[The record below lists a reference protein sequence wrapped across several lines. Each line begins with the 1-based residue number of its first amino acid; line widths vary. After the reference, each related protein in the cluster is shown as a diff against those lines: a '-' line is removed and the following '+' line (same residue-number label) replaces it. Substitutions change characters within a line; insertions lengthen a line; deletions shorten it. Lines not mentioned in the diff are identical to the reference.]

1 MLMIVLLRILLI
13 AATVLIIYTVIQF
26 MMNPRRKLDKAHD
39 QREYYLLDDTENIKQ
54 NFLLTYKGIMFEGEK
69 YLGTTEESFEVLTIY
84 VSARQ
89 PERLKGLERND
100 LYFMEEKILQRY
112 PFAKIEWKNPINRL
126 NVQPVSTDK
135 D

>member
-1 MLMIVLLRILLI
+1 MIVLLRILLI